1 MSVFLPLLLALLVVA
16 GLIAASRLWF
26 DRVQRRRLV
35 GQIGIEVLAA
45 RHWRDGMGLFLR
57 ALEAE
62 GYHAEADAPAGAP
75 TGEKLLR
82 RAGGSTL
89 FVYKHGTAYS
99 LAPAVL
105 REVER
110 RRQETEAD
118 DVLLAT
124 LGSIE
129 PETLAQA
136 ARLPVRCLDGAEV
149 WRRVEPLLDGP
160 TREGIQAEAETKVT
174 RPRQLATLGAAVAGL
189 AIVVGGGGLLSEL
202 PAPSPEGTPVASS
215 PLPATAR
222 PAPSALAEAGAGVAT
237 PEKTARS
244 EDPATRRAAL
254 ATALIALPEFGT
266 AVWSSNTTLVLTLK
280 ARVDAEEA
288 VARACTLA
296 ERYPELREVRLQIE
310 AGQDVR
316 WRRCG

>member
-45 RHWRDGMGLFLR
+45 RHWRDGMGLLLR

-62 GYHAEADAPAGAP
+62 GYHAETDAPAGAP

-136 ARLPVRCLDGAEV
+136 TRLPVRCLDGAEV

-160 TREGIQAEAETKVT
+160 TREGILAEAEAKVT

-202 PAPSPEGTPVASS
+202 PAPSAGGIPAASS

-222 PAPSALAEAGAGVAT
+222 PAPSAVAEAGAGAAT
-237 PEKTARS
+237 AETARG
-244 EDPATRRAAL
+244 EDPAARRAAL
-254 ATALIALPEFGT
+254 ATALIDLPEFGT

>member
-35 GQIGIEVLAA
+35 EQIGIEVLAA
-45 RHWRDGMGLFLR
+45 RHWRDGMGLLLR

-136 ARLPVRCLDGAEV
+136 ARLPVRCLGGAEV

-160 TREGIQAEAETKVT
+160 TREGTLAEAEAKII

-202 PAPSPEGTPVASS
+202 PAPSPEETPAASS

-222 PAPSALAEAGAGVAT
+222 PAPSVVAEAGAGAVGAQG
-237 PEKTARS
+237 AGD
-244 EDPATRRAAL
+244 EDPAMRRAAL

>member
-45 RHWRDGMGLFLR
+45 RHWRDGMGLLLR

-160 TREGIQAEAETKVT
+160 TREGILSEAEAKVT

-202 PAPSPEGTPVASS
+202 PAPSPGGTPVASS

-222 PAPSALAEAGAGVAT
+222 PTPSAAAA
-237 PEKTARS
+237 PETARS
-244 EDPATRRAAL
+244 EDPAARRAAL

>member
-1 MSVFLPLLLALLVVA
+1 MSVFLSLLLALLVVA

-45 RHWRDGMGLFLR
+45 RHWRDGMGLLLR

-62 GYHAEADAPAGAP
+62 GYHTEADAPAGAP

-82 RAGGSTL
+82 RPGGSTL

-99 LAPAVL
+99 LAPPVL

-136 ARLPVRCLDGAEV
+136 ARLPVRCLDGTEV

-160 TREGIQAEAETKVT
+160 TREGILAEAEAKVT

-189 AIVVGGGGLLSEL
+189 AIVVGGGGLLAEL
-202 PAPSPEGTPVASS
+202 PTPSPDGTPVASS
-215 PLPATAR
+215 PLPAGAR
-222 PAPSALAEAGAGVAT
+222 SAAKASAGAVAAEA
-237 PEKTARS
+237 ARS
-244 EDPATRRAAL
+244 EDPAARRAAL
-254 ATALIALPEFGT
+254 AAALIALPEFGT